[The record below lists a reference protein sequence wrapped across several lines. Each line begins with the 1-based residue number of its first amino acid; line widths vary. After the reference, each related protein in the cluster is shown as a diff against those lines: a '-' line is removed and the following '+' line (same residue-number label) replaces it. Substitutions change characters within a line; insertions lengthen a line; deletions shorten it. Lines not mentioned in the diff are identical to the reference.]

1 MRTHWHDWENRVSIP
16 AHEPNLPRWAWCL
29 VANIRKE
36 GFPDSGPLNSRG
48 GTKHFAP
55 GARVYVFPV
64 RWDGWWDRGPVLGK
78 EKGSG
83 RYVRKV
89 MGWEWLENFR
99 CKRVYSPTVI
109 SWMMGARSE
118 IRNFGSPY
126 TEHGDWIEGWGWPGD
141 YEHGSGLDVKEQIEN
156 IVRFY
161 RDGSAARLQAEW
173 RAHDEERKAGLRARG
188 IIW

>member
-1 MRTHWHDWENRVSIP
+1 MKTHWHDEDNRVSIP
-16 AHEPNLPRWAWCL
+16 AHEPDLPRWAWCL
-29 VANIRKE
+29 VANIRRE
-36 GFPDSGPLNSRG
+36 GFPDAGPLNSRG

-64 RWDGWWDRGPVLGK
+64 DWDGWWDRGPVLGR

-83 RYVRKV
+83 RYIRKV
-89 MGWEWLENFR
+89 MSWEWLENFR

-118 IRNFGSPY
+118 IKNFGNPY
-126 TEHGDWIEGWGWPGD
+126 DNGDWIEGWGWPEAYRRGD
-141 YEHGSGLDVKEQIEN
+141 GHIIKEEIED

-161 RDGSAARLQAEW
+161 RDGSAARMLAGR
-173 RAHDEERKAGLRARG
+173 RAHEEKTKAELRARG

>member
-1 MRTHWHDWENRVSIP
+1 M
-16 AHEPNLPRWAWCL
+16 
-29 VANIRKE
+29 ANIRKE
-36 GFPDSGPLNSRG
+36 GFLDAGPLDSRG

-126 TEHGDWIEGWGWPGD
+126 DEHGDWIEGWGWPGD
-141 YEHGSGLDVKEQIEN
+141 KEQIKG
-156 IVRFY
+156 IVKFY

-173 RAHDEERKAGLRARG
+173 RAHKEETNARLRARG